1 MKLCPNCNTRYSDDT
16 LRFCLTDGTS
26 LIPVSSTDAEKTVEM
41 SGGTNQ
47 MRLDIPMQSVPTMVS
62 PVKPHTPHAPSGIN
76 PWFIFLPLLA
86 LLLFAVAGLLGYIL
100 LKPENKA
107 VVTNTATPTPTATA
121 ATPTPDKETA
131 ALKEEL
137 ESLKKQ
143 IEDQKTSSKNDSTS
157 RPFPTQNPSTPVTQI
172 ARVNSPNDGFLALRN
187 APDAERGDRLAK
199 IPHGTNVE
207 VTGCQKRVVII
218 SNRRGR
224 WCIANYNGQS
234 GWVFDAFLAY

>member
-1 MKLCPNCNTRYSDDT
+1 MKLCPKCNTRYSDDS

-26 LIPVSSTDAEKTVEM
+26 LIPTSSAEKTVEM

-47 MRLDIPMQSVPTMVS
+47 MRLDIPMQSVPTVVS
-62 PVKPHTPHAPSGIN
+62 PVKTQTEAVRSGIN

-86 LLLFAVAGLLGYIL
+86 FLFLIVVGLLGYIL
-100 LKPENKA
+100 LKPET
-107 VVTNTATPTPTATA
+107 VVVSNTSTPTPTATA
-121 ATPTPDKETA
+121 TPDKETA

-143 IEDQKTSSKNDSTS
+143 IEDQKNPSKNDSATRS
-157 RPFPTQNPSTPVTQI
+157 FPTQNPPAAVAQI

-187 APDAERGDRLAK
+187 APDAEIGDRLAK
-199 IPHGTNVE
+199 IPHGTSVE
-207 VTGCQKRVVII
+207 IIGCQKKSMIV

-224 WCIANYNGQS
+224 WCRANYNGQS
-234 GWVFDAFLAY
+234 GWVFDAWLDY